1 MKNQKEL
8 KRTHNCSFYILP
20 RQITVIN
27 VNRMKMQ
34 YKYVSNMSKAPFLKT
49 KIKNPFFI
57 RPFEMLGN
65 INTKY
70 TVREVDVKR

>member
-1 MKNQKEL
+1 
-8 KRTHNCSFYILP
+8 
-20 RQITVIN
+20 
-27 VNRMKMQ
+27 MKMQ

-57 RPFEMLGN
+57 RLFEMLGN